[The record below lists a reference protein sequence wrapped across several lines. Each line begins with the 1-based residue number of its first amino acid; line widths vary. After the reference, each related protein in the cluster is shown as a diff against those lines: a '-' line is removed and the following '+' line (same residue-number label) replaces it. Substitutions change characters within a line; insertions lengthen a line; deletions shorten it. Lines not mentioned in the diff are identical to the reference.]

1 MTVAGPRRA
10 LIVEAG
16 TSRGAVAM
24 ARSLAAAGWVVGVA
38 SPRGRGLA
46 RVSRS
51 VARWHPSEPPQ
62 AGLDAF
68 VATVGAAIS
77 HGGYDVVFPGGDAEL
92 LALAYARDRLAA
104 VVPYPAYETVAR
116 IVDKADVTRA
126 AERAGIATPRWDVQD
141 DLDAF
146 PLPAVVK
153 ARRRWLPQRSV
164 PPERLHTVRVE
175 HRDELRKRAA
185 DLRVAGAEP
194 FVQEVIAGDLVAYI
208 VVLAPGGEVVA
219 EFQQR
224 AEGLWPPGAGV
235 STRARRMP
243 VDPRLSER
251 LLRLL
256 ADIGWWGLVE
266 AQFLV
271 DRDGSPYLLDLN
283 ARIYGSLALACAAGS
298 NLPAAWGAVAL
309 GDMPDPALA
318 DRPTRYQWLEGDLR
332 RALVERRGGLVR
344 DVASSTA
351 FAFGA
356 THSIISLRDPFP
368 AAVAAWEIA
377 RRVLGRS
384 V

>member
-1 MTVAGPRRA
+1 
-10 LIVEAG
+10 
-16 TSRGAVAM
+16 M

-77 HGGYDVVFPGGDAEL
+77 HGRYDVVFPGGDAEL

-104 VVPYPAYETVAR
+104 VVPYPAYESVER

-126 AERAGIATPRWDVQD
+126 AERAGIATPRWHVRG

-153 ARRRWLPQRSV
+153 ARRRWHPERSV

-175 HRDELRKRAA
+175 DRDELGKRVAE
-185 DLRVAGAEP
+185 LRSAGAEP
-194 FVQEVIAGDLVAYI
+194 FVQEVISGDLVAYV
-208 VVLAPGGEVVA
+208 VVLAPGGDVVA

-224 AEGLWPPGAGV
+224 AEGVWPPGAGV

-309 GDMPDPALA
+309 GDMPDPALGG
-318 DRPTRYQWLEGDLR
+318 RPARYQWLEGDLR

-344 DVASSTA
+344 DLASSTA

-356 THSIISLRDPFP
+356 THSIISPRDPFP
-368 AAVAAWEIA
+368 AAVAAWEVV